1 VGVTPAGGTSASQGV
16 AGTFER
22 PGHFRV
28 ADLLLFGVEAS
39 EEGGSRARR
48 RIYDGMTANRG
59 VR

>member
-1 VGVTPAGGTSASQGV
+1 V

-39 EEGGSRARR
+39 KRAVAAREEGSTTASQ
-48 RIYDGMTANRG
+48 RIA
-59 VR
+59 V